1 MLKLFLAVV
10 RRDLQLAWRRRSD
23 VLNTMIFFV
32 LIVSL
37 FPLGT
42 GADKT
47 LLQAIAPGIIWVA
60 ALLSSML
67 AAPRLFAGDYADGT
81 LEQMLLSAEP
91 LVVIVSGKI
100 LAHFLVSGLPL
111 VFMAPLLALQFDL
124 PADATGVLLTSLLL
138 GTPVLSLIG
147 AMGAALT
154 LGVRGSGVLL
164 SLLVLPLTIPVLIF
178 GSGALV
184 AHGAG
189 IDISAYW
196 YVLAGMLTAL
206 LVLAPVASSYS
217 LRIMLD

>member
-1 MLKLFLAVV
+1 MLKLFMAVAG
-10 RRDLQLAWRRRSD
+10 RDLQLAWRRRSD

-37 FPLGT
+37 FPLGI
-42 GADKT
+42 GADKL

-60 ALLSSML
+60 ALLASML
-67 AAPRLFAGDYADGT
+67 AAPRLFASDYADGT

-91 LVVIVSGKI
+91 LLVIVSGKI
-100 LAHFLVSGLPL
+100 LAHFLISGLPL
-111 VFMAPLLALQFDL
+111 VLISPLLALQFDL
-124 PADATGVLLTSLLL
+124 PANAIGVLVLSLLL

-154 LGVRGSGVLL
+154 LGVRGSAVLL
-164 SLLVLPLTIPVLIF
+164 SLLVLPLTIPVLVF

-189 IDISAYW
+189 MDTTAYW

-206 LVLAPVASSYS
+206 AVVSPVASSYG